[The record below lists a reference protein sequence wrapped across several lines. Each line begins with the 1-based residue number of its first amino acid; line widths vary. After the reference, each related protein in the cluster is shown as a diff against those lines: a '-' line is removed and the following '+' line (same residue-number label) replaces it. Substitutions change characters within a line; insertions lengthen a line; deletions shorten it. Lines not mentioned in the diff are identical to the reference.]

1 MHTKGVRPE
10 EVVTFNLHLALL
22 RLCAIWTIYE
32 LSILI
37 ALSYSTN
44 MNPRN
49 STLLGIEFKSFYVF
63 LIILILRPF
72 NDKLVVK
79 NRQDGKLC

>member
-32 LSILI
+32 LPILI
-37 ALSYSTN
+37 ALSHSTT

-49 STLLGIEFKSFYVF
+49 STLLGIEFKKVF
-63 LIILILRPF
+63 MYF
-72 NDKLVVK
+72 
-79 NRQDGKLC
+79 